1 MVRCHAVFMVGNLAR
16 ALTARTLAPALD
28 HAISRFALSR
38 SAASRARSPSEGLGP
53 RERRDALEAIAA
65 LYDRPEHFDAP
76 HTFFGT
82 PTPIVPTLDPVRRV
96 GSIEVEDLSW
106 PSARE
111 TFVAELDP
119 PYRAPVEN
127 RTARARLFRDKSARR
142 PTLIL
147 IHGYLSGHHAI
158 EERAWPIAAL
168 NARGLDIALFVLPF
182 HGLRGSGRRPLFPG
196 SDPRFTVEG
205 FRQAIFD
212 LGSLVRLLRDE
223 GSPHVGAMGMSL
235 GGYTTALAATTLPDL
250 DFAIPFVPLA
260 SIADF
265 ARDNGRLVGTAEE
278 RNEQHRLLEEAHRIV
293 SPFGRPPRTP
303 RERLLVLAGERDRVT
318 PIRHAER
325 IAKHF
330 DAPLVRFSGGHVLQ
344 VGRSEG
350 FREMLRM
357 LARTGVLQKAK

>member
-1 MVRCHAVFMVGNLAR
+1 MVARLAR

-28 HAISRFALSR
+28 HAVYRFALSR
-38 SAASRARSPSEGLGP
+38 SPRSRARSSSEGLGP
-53 RERRDALEAIAA
+53 KERREGLQAIAA
-65 LYDRPEHFDAP
+65 LYDRPEHFTHP
-76 HTFFGT
+76 ETFFGT
-82 PTPIVPTLDPVRRV
+82 PAPIAPTLVPVRRM
-96 GSIEVEDLSW
+96 GSIRVEDLSW
-106 PSARE
+106 PTARSTFLPELESAY
-111 TFVAELDP
+111 L
-119 PYRAPVEN
+119 APVEN
-127 RTARARLFRDKSARR
+127 QTARVRLFRDEAGHR

-168 NARGLDIALFVLPF
+168 NQRGLDVALFVLPF
-182 HGLRGSGRRPLFPG
+182 HGLRGNGRRPLFPG

-212 LGSLVRLLRDE
+212 LGSLVHYLRAE

-265 ARDNGRLVGTAEE
+265 ARDNGRLVGTPEE
-278 RNEQHRLLEEAHRIV
+278 REEQHRLLEEAHRIV
-293 SPFGRPPRTP
+293 SPLGRPPRTP

-325 IAKHF
+325 IAGHF
-330 DAPLVRFSGGHVLQ
+330 DAPLVRFSGGHILQ
-344 VGRSEG
+344 VGRSDG

-357 LARTGVLQKAK
+357 LGRTGVLERRII